1 MASATIET
9 DPDST
14 PITPFAAHSA
24 TLARIHTTPV
34 NVPTRARSP
43 CARLTIHSTIYI
55 RPHGTTYISIAQTDC
70 SVATLPHRYKK
81 AATHTGHDLGMRHA
95 GLPLCRSIYA
105 LASAVLF
112 EVSRE
117 SAPSSAACPFAGT
130 TPKQ

>member
-14 PITPFAAHSA
+14 PIAPFAAHSA

-55 RPHGTTYISIAQTDC
+55 RPHGAIYISIAQTDC

-81 AATHTGHDLGMRHA
+81 AATHTGH
-95 GLPLCRSIYA
+95 GLRMWQRNRPCVAQVYA
-105 LASAVLF
+105 LTSATFF
-112 EVSRE
+112 EVSGE
-117 SAPSSAACPFAGT
+117 SAPSPVACPFAGT